1 MFVSSDFSIISLLF
15 QCRAPIIYLRIV
27 YFYSKI
33 KPMIYF
39 VFGKINFEM
48 YFFRRSSKFLFF
60 KSLNFFLE
68 NLRNFYN
75 SYSTYLVHG
84 EMLLESILSCL
95 LQNGRTKRHVKSL
108 YCCKQHKKVYSEGL
122 AMRNR
127 INPLIYGP
135 EFGLQIRICIC
146 FYQGCQS
153 AKKSADS

>member
-84 EMLLESILSCL
+84 EMLLESILSKHMTLIAASCKMAEP
-95 LQNGRTKRHVKSL
+95 NGMLSRYIVENNIRRFTVK
-108 YCCKQHKKVYSEGL
+108 
-122 AMRNR
+122 
-127 INPLIYGP
+127 
-135 EFGLQIRICIC
+135 GLQCETGLIR
-146 FYQGCQS
+146 
-153 AKKSADS
+153 